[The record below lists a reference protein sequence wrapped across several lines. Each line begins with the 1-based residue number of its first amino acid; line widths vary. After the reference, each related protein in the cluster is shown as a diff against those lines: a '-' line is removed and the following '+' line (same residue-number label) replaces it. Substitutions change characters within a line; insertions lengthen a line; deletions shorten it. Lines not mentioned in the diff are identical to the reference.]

1 LYRHSINVG
10 HQCTYPDTMLHVHRR
25 GKLERVQ
32 GSQTLGRLDH
42 GLNLFDGRS
51 PDTRAPGDFVAGMP
65 LSFRHCGGMT
75 EGRLSEYASK
85 MRPTHGPRSRPGN
98 FSTRTLSST
107 GYAMP
112 LSWGQ

>member
-75 EGRLSEYASK
+75 EVRLGSLVLPCVRRVCVRCGGASV
-85 MRPTHGPRSRPGN
+85 
-98 FSTRTLSST
+98 
-107 GYAMP
+107 
-112 LSWGQ
+112 